1 MLKKILFVAFITL
14 ISLANAQ
21 EEERISLGQGK
32 KYTIGGIEV
41 TGAKR
46 YNSQT
51 ILTTSG
57 LKVGDEIEIPSEK
70 FSAIIHKLWGY
81 KLFSDVN
88 IYIQRT
94 EGDKVFL
101 ELAIQ
106 ETPSLVDAQ
115 ISGVSKKKKE
125 SLLKDVGL
133 DKKGVKVNESLI
145 ANTRNYLINKYRKE
159 GFLNTKVTINTKPVD
174 TITDANGLSM
184 LIHIDKGSKVK
195 IDNITFEGNKE
206 FKQEKLRKKLRK
218 TKQRFAGRFWKRSKY
233 VKKDFEE
240 DLTKLVDFYKE
251 RGYRDARV
259 VNDTLIRNKDG
270 NIDLKIAIE
279 EGKRYYFGDIRFL
292 GNSVYNDR
300 VLNEVLGIKK
310 GDVYNGVLLKKRI
323 QDNSKPDS
331 EDIANLYQ
339 NSGYLFSQVHPVE
352 TSVVNDTI
360 NFEIRIVEGKPAY
373 FNKIS
378 VVGNERTNDYVIY
391 RELRT
396 RPGYLYSKDAVVRT
410 VRELGQLQL
419 FDAQNIN
426 PDFKNADPNAG
437 TVDIEYNLTETGSSQ
452 VQLQGGYGGG
462 TFIGTV
468 GLSFNNFSIKNLF
481 NFKEYRPVP
490 MGDGQSLS
498 LSVQVSRYYRTYG
511 FTFAE
516 PWMGGKQPVQFSVS
530 FNRTEQFGYNYRNY
544 DVDKSRRVYITG
556 ASVGLAHSR

>member
-530 FNRTEQFGYNYRNY
+530 FNRSEQVGYNYRY
-544 DVDKSRRVYITG
+544 YEVDKCCRV
-556 ASVGLAHSR
+556 

>member
-259 VNDTLIRNKDG
+259 VNDTLMRNKDG

-292 GNSVYNDR
+292 GNSVYTDR
-300 VLNEVLGIKK
+300 LLNEVLGIKK
-310 GDVYNGVLLKKRI
+310 GDV
-323 QDNSKPDS
+323 
-331 EDIANLYQ
+331 
-339 NSGYLFSQVHPVE
+339 
-352 TSVVNDTI
+352 
-360 NFEIRIVEGKPAY
+360 
-373 FNKIS
+373 
-378 VVGNERTNDYVIY
+378 
-391 RELRT
+391 
-396 RPGYLYSKDAVVRT
+396 
-410 VRELGQLQL
+410 
-419 FDAQNIN
+419 
-426 PDFKNADPNAG
+426 
-437 TVDIEYNLTETGSSQ
+437 
-452 VQLQGGYGGG
+452 
-462 TFIGTV
+462 
-468 GLSFNNFSIKNLF
+468 
-481 NFKEYRPVP
+481 
-490 MGDGQSLS
+490 
-498 LSVQVSRYYRTYG
+498 
-511 FTFAE
+511 
-516 PWMGGKQPVQFSVS
+516 
-530 FNRTEQFGYNYRNY
+530 
-544 DVDKSRRVYITG
+544 
-556 ASVGLAHSR
+556 